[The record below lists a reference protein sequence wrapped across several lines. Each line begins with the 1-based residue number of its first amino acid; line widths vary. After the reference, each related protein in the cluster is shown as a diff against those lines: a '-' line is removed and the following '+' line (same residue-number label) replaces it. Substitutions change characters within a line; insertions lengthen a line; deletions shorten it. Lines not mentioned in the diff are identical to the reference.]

1 MFEMLGSES
10 EQDRDARSALEYL
23 QQWGEG
29 FWVETEYRVR
39 EITSKMEKKL
49 ESEIG
54 FAIPTGGLD
63 IGASL
68 SGHVNMSEE
77 QKMAVIQRSQRIVS
91 QAQVKD
97 LSKVRNILER
107 FLSDRQKS
115 YYIII
120 DRLDE
125 NWVEEKLRYRLIM
138 ALLDSVKEVSRVS
151 NIKILIAIRHD
162 LLERVFRLVREA
174 GFQEEKYHSLCVSL
188 SWSRNK
194 LMEILNKRIGK
205 LVSRPYEKSKK
216 VTYADLLPKKIDGKP
231 IVEFIYERAKRPRD
245 IIDFFNNCINM
256 AEGKSRLV
264 ADTVKRAEGVYS
276 SHRLR
281 ALRDEWYADYP
292 SLLDF
297 VDILKKRPHSF
308 SLNQVEDDQLAELCL
323 NSLINYSNEDEYGIL
338 RQQARN
344 VVDMLVPVKHFKQS
358 LFMIFYKIGLV
369 GLKIQSF
376 QTASWIDEST
386 EIVSPSE
393 LDENTSVVVHP
404 TYRRVLGILTR

>member
-1 MFEMLGSES
+1 MI
-10 EQDRDARSALEYL
+10 A
-23 QQWGEG
+23 WTKI
-29 FWVETEYRVR
+29 WV
-39 EITSKMEKKL
+39 EKKL
-49 ESEIG
+49 
-54 FAIPTGGLD
+54 
-63 IGASL
+63 
-68 SGHVNMSEE
+68 
-77 QKMAVIQRSQRIVS
+77 
-91 QAQVKD
+91 
-97 LSKVRNILER
+97 
-107 FLSDRQKS
+107 
-115 YYIII
+115 
-120 DRLDE
+120 
-125 NWVEEKLRYRLIM
+125 RYSLIM

-174 GFQEEKYHSLCVSL
+174 GFQEEKYHSLCVPL
-188 SWSRNK
+188 SWSRDK
-194 LMEILNKRIGK
+194 LMEILNKRIDK
-205 LVSRPYEKSKK
+205 LVSRPYEKRKK
-216 VTYADLLPKKIDGKP
+216 ITYVDLLPKKIDGKP

-256 AEGKSRLV
+256 AEGKSRLA

-276 SHRLR
+276 NHRLR

-292 SLLDF
+292 ALLDF

-308 SLNQVEDDQLAELCL
+308 SLNQVEDNQLAELCL

-376 QTASWIDEST
+376 QTASWIDEPT